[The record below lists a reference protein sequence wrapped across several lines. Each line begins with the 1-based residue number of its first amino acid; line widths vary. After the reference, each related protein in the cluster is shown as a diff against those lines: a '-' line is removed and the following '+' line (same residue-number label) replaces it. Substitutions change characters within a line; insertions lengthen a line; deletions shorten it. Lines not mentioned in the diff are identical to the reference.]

1 MMNPVPVPSSF
12 RFTIKGKI
20 AYHLLGVVVG
30 VIFIIV
36 HLAKSQFE
44 NFFTCTFSGMFLFV
58 LLLIQVIFTIL
69 GVYVDVQFLRG
80 HWRTWSYI
88 LPRFLWTGIFGIVL
102 SIASFFVCI
111 AYHLLSDGTLYS
123 PPLMWLI
130 LTIHWSALLCYS
142 SKKFHY
148 LCTDSYTLSKG
159 SN

>member
-1 MMNPVPVPSSF
+1 MNPVPVPPSF
-12 RFTIKGKI
+12 RFTVKSKI
-20 AYHLLGVVVG
+20 AYHLLGVVAG
-30 VIFIIV
+30 VIFIII

-44 NFFTCTFSGMFLFV
+44 NFFTCTLSV
-58 LLLIQVIFTIL
+58 VFTIL

-88 LPRFLWTGIFGIVL
+88 LLRFVWIGVFGIVL
-102 SIASFFVCI
+102 SITAFFVCI
-111 AYHLLSDGTLYS
+111 AYHVLSDGTVYS

>member
-1 MMNPVPVPSSF
+1 MNPVPVPPSF
-12 RFTIKGKI
+12 RFTVKSKI
-20 AYHLLGVVVG
+20 AYHLLGVVAG

-36 HLAKSQFE
+36 HLVKSQFE
-44 NFFTCTFSGMFLFV
+44 NFFTCTLSV
-58 LLLIQVIFTIL
+58 VFTIL

-88 LPRFLWTGIFGIVL
+88 LLRFVWIGVFGIVL
-102 SIASFFVCI
+102 SVIAFFVCI
-111 AYHLLSDGTLYS
+111 AYHVLSDGIVYS

>member
-1 MMNPVPVPSSF
+1 MNPVPVTSSF
-12 RFTIKGKI
+12 RFTIKSKI

-36 HLAKSQFE
+36 YLAKSQFE
-44 NFFTCTFSGMFLFV
+44 NFFTCTLS
-58 LLLIQVIFTIL
+58 VIFTIL

-88 LPRFLWTGIFGIVL
+88 LPRFLWTGVFGIVL
-102 SIASFFVCI
+102 STASFFVCI
-111 AYHLLSDGTLYS
+111 AYHVLSSGTVYS